1 MPPKR
6 RVPRNGDDKFVFK
19 SSGRLD
25 YGAGASSNPR
35 GAPFAPQPTWLSGD
49 SNTRMSN
56 AFLDGAL
63 RTTVETALEYFPR
76 TAPFSGTIGR
86 EMRDTLAQDKRM
98 KQTIIKADV
107 SKLKLK
113 KAEYESFLD
122 LGQTAWNT
130 AVTNQLDFFDKTK
143 RASYTETKKFI
154 EKDFRFTL
162 LDDMTQGLR
171 EALGLP
177 KPTAFSKEQCALLY
191 KRVVAL
197 DPTLVSAPLSTFYQF
212 FACIGVYDAFRDLY
226 RTKMAQYALVGAGAL
241 TTVGKAV
248 LRWLMQIA
256 KRLYEACTGYNLP
269 IPDDLANMVD
279 GQPPPPPAPGGGG
292 AGGSGGAGGG
302 GDVGGGDVGGGT
314 AGGGGAGGGGS
325 GGSGGGGGGSG
336 SGSGAPAP
344 TSSPVN
350 TVSPEM
356 TMTSD
361 ANVVPT
367 TQPSSSIAPVANSTG
382 YASPPVAPTASPA
395 IEGDNVVKSSYTPY
409 LTYAIRYLLSAT
421 ASAYLV
427 YKTIDAIRGRPP
439 PPDVTERVAE
449 EAVVRARGHIR
460 QVPNFLAQMNPV
472 LFWTSNVINTIMATS
487 QVVSWE
493 VISNKFAEWARYC
506 VQQEVAN
513 EDGGRMLFDGITISE
528 TAVDQREFQ
537 LATLLAR
544 EDTPAHL
551 KEPLRIAIEY
561 LRQQRG
567 QAVVRPDDARPVE
580 VRPDAEQEAMQRIR
594 ENRDETRVRVDD
606 VEVAQRY
613 DQFKTL
619 DQAFDYRGQI
629 SFSRDIQ
636 VRSILLAFDALA
648 KANGY
653 MYLTNTGV
661 DLLEVA
667 GNVYNYAKLRFSS
680 MFGAT
685 RNINVVYLPDSL
697 DDIDAQ
703 FMERLQRYIS
713 DTYVREFLTTPKT
726 ALSFKSAFYQFLQ
739 SILSVATDYQMRS
752 SEATGA
758 MGGGMVRP

>member
-6 RVPRNGDDKFVFK
+6 RNPRNGDDKFVFK
-19 SSGRLD
+19 SSGKLD
-25 YGAGASSNPR
+25 YGAGSSSNPR

-63 RTTVETALEYFPR
+63 RTTAETALEYFATPS
-76 TAPFSGTIGR
+76 TSFAGTIGR
-86 EMRDTLAQDKRM
+86 EMRDTLAQDGRM
-98 KQTIIKADV
+98 KQKILNADV
-107 SKLKLK
+107 SRLKLK

-122 LGQTAWNT
+122 LGQTAWQT
-130 AVTNQLDFFDKTK
+130 ATTNQLDFFEKTK
-143 RASYTETKKFI
+143 KASYSETKKFI

-162 LDDMTQGLR
+162 LDDMSQGLR

-177 KPTAFSKEQCALLY
+177 KPTPFSKEQCALLY

-226 RTKMAQYALVGAGAL
+226 RAKMAQYMVVGAGAL
-241 TTVGKAV
+241 TTTGKAV
-248 LRWLMQIA
+248 LRWLMLIA

-269 IPDDLANMVD
+269 IPDDLVTMVD
-279 GQPPPPPAPGGGG
+279 GQPPGPPPGGGGG
-292 AGGSGGAGGG
+292 AGVSSGGDVG
-302 GDVGGGDVGGGT
+302 GDVGGGLGG
-314 AGGGGAGGGGS
+314 GGGGAGGGGGGP
-325 GGSGGGGGGSG
+325 GGSGGDIGGSG

-344 TSSPVN
+344 TSSPIN
-350 TVSPEM
+350 TVAPDM

-367 TQPSSSIAPVANSTG
+367 AQPSSSIAPVANSTG
-382 YASPPVAPTASPA
+382 YTSPPVAPTASPA

-449 EAVVRARGHIR
+449 ETVVRARGHIR
-460 QVPNFLAQMNPV
+460 QVPNFLAQTNPV
-472 LFWTSNVINTIMATS
+472 LFWTSNVINTIMVTS
-487 QVVSWE
+487 QVVSWDI
-493 VISNKFAEWARYC
+493 ISLRFADWARYC

-513 EDGGRMLFDGITISE
+513 EGGGRMLFDGITIAES
-528 TAVDQREFQ
+528 AVDQREFQ
-537 LATLLAR
+537 LATLLGR

-551 KEPLRIAIEY
+551 REPLRIAIEY

-567 QAVVRPDDARPVE
+567 QAVARPDDARVGE
-580 VRPDAEQEAMQRIR
+580 VRPDAEQEALRQIR
-594 ENRDETRVRVDD
+594 ENRDETRVRVDE

-613 DQFKTL
+613 DQFRTL
-619 DQAFDYRGQI
+619 DVNFNYKQGL
-629 SFSRDIQ
+629 SFTLDPPLRL
-636 VRSILLAFDALA
+636 ILLAFDALA
-648 KANGY
+648 KANGNGY
-653 MYLTNTGV
+653 ITNTGV
-661 DLLEVA
+661 DLLDVA
-667 GNVYNYAKLRFSS
+667 ENVYKFAKRRFSS
-680 MFGAT
+680 LFGGD
-685 RNINVVYLPDSL
+685 RNVNIVVLPDSL
-697 DDIDAQ
+697 DTIDAR
-703 FMERLQRYIS
+703 FMDLLQRYIS
-713 DTYVREFLTTPKT
+713 DRYVREFVETTSAK
-726 ALSFKSAFYQFLQ
+726 AFKRAFYTFLQ
-739 SILSVATDYQMRS
+739 TILAVATDYRQKVG
-752 SEATGA
+752 EATGE